1 MDSKKTRRIIL
12 LFLLIGIFIGVFA
25 KNYPT
30 LNGYTGSL
38 IKEFNTREKGP
49 EIIQVSSN
57 LSKKEIQTVNKSAA
71 SAVRIISRD
80 QSGMVAASTG
90 TVFTHDDIF
99 YIITVAHGIV
109 GDCSTTIVWSGKSNF
124 TPCLDIIAIDRE
136 ADYSIM
142 VIDKPIGV
150 EAVELTSVLPR
161 RKQWSKSV
169 SLQNKIF
176 YTGFP
181 NSVGPLTIS
190 GRVVGLSDIN
200 YIFVHSYAWSG
211 SSGSGVFSSDGKF
224 IGVVMAVDV
233 GQTIYGVDVLE
244 DMVVVLPSSR
254 IDWSSILL

>member
-12 LFLLIGIFIGVFA
+12 LFLLIGVFIGVFA

-38 IKEFNTREKGP
+38 IKEFNAREKGP

-211 SSGSGVFSSDGKF
+211 SAGSGVFSSG
-224 IGVVMAVDV
+224 G
-233 GQTIYGVDVLE
+233 
-244 DMVVVLPSSR
+244 
-254 IDWSSILL
+254 

>member
-12 LFLLIGIFIGVFA
+12 LFLLIGVFIGVFA

-38 IKEFNTREKGP
+38 IKEFNAREKGP

-150 EAVELTSVLPR
+150 EAVELASVLPR

>member
-12 LFLLIGIFIGVFA
+12 LFLLIGVFIGVFA

-38 IKEFNTREKGP
+38 IKEFNAREKGP

>member
-1 MDSKKTRRIIL
+1 MGSKSTKKTIL
-12 LFLLIGIFIGVFA
+12 LFLLMGVFMGVLA

-30 LNGYTGSL
+30 MKGYTNFL
-38 IKEFNTREKGP
+38 KKEYHAPLKGP

-57 LSKKEIQTVNKSAA
+57 LSKKEIETVNKSAA

-90 TVFTHDDIF
+90 TVFTHDGIF

-109 GDCSTTIVWSGKSNF
+109 GDCSTTIIWSGKSNF
-124 TPCLDIIAIDRE
+124 TPCLSIIAIDRE

-142 VIDKPIGV
+142 IVDEPLGV
-150 EAVELTSVLPR
+150 NAVDLMSVLPR

-190 GRVVGLSDIN
+190 GRVVGLTDIN

-254 IDWSSILL
+254 IDWSSILF